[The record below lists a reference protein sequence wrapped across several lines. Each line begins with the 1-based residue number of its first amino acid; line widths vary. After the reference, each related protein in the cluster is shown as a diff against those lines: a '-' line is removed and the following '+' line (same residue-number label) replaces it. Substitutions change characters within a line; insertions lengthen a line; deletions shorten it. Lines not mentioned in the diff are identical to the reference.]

1 MNNQFIRIKSLRGE
15 MMLVNVKHIIS
26 IRPVK
31 EVYHVSLTDFGFD
44 ISQTEYNF
52 LIETLEAKN
61 LI

>member
-44 ISQTEYNF
+44 ISQDEYNF
-52 LIETLEAKN
+52 LIKTLEAKN

>member
-1 MNNQFIRIKSLRGE
+1 MDSQFIKIKTYRGE

-44 ISQTEYNF
+44 ISQNEYNL
-52 LIETLEAKN
+52 LIVTLESKN

>member
-1 MNNQFIRIKSLRGE
+1 MNNQFIRIKNLRGE
-15 MMLVNVKHIIS
+15 MILANVNHIIS

>member
-1 MNNQFIRIKSLRGE
+1 MNNQFIRIKNLRGE

>member
-1 MNNQFIRIKSLRGE
+1 MDNQFIRIKSLRGE
-15 MMLVNVKHIIS
+15 LMLVNVRHIIS

-52 LIETLEAKN
+52 LIETLESKN

>member
-1 MNNQFIRIKSLRGE
+1 MNNQFITIKTIRGE
-15 MMLVNVKHIIS
+15 MMLVNVNHIIS

-44 ISQTEYNF
+44 ISQAEYNF
-52 LIETLEAKN
+52 LIKKLELKN